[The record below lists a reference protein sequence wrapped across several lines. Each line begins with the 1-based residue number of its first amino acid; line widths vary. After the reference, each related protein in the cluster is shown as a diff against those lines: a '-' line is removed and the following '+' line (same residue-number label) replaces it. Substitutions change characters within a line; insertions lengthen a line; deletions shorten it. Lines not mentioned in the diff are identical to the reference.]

1 MAVAG
6 YPGRTYRFVSEPVLF
21 EFGMGQH
28 YTNFSTELRSSDV
41 TVSLP
46 EARRQL
52 MRTRSTPHLAAPITM
67 ATIIINNTG
76 VQRSDYTALLFLSP
90 PGAGRGGRPIQQL
103 RQFQRV
109 ATVPGRAST
118 LNLPLTC
125 HDFALAD
132 EDGSFVIVSGTWTL
146 RVDSS
151 ELQIHVG

>member
-1 MAVAG
+1 
-6 YPGRTYRFVSEPVLF
+6 
-21 EFGMGQH
+21 
-28 YTNFSTELRSSDV
+28 
-41 TVSLP
+41 
-46 EARRQL
+46 